1 MAGSRKKAIVR
12 KFSRDWLAGYVA
24 QDELCHQGMVEL
36 LDLESKVVRVTAQ
49 EIKWVCY
56 VRDFNSGEVNNPER
70 LLRKTFAG
78 RPRIEGVHLRLKL
91 ADGDVIEGV
100 AANDRSLMAGEGVF
114 LLPPDTRSNTQ
125 RIWIPATAVA
135 ELEAVAVIGTAAR
148 KKPESAQTDGV
159 TLPKDQPELFE

>member
-1 MAGSRKKAIVR
+1 
-12 KFSRDWLAGYVA
+12 
-24 QDELCHQGMVEL
+24 MVEL
-36 LDLESKVVRVTAQ
+36 LDLESKVALVAAQ

-91 ADGDVIEGV
+91 TDGDVIEGV
-100 AANDRSLMAGEGVF
+100 AANDRSLLGAEGVF

-125 RIWIPATAVA
+125 RMWIPVTAIA
-135 ELEAVAVIGTAAR
+135 ELEAMAVVGSAKKKMVSARVDGAA
-148 KKPESAQTDGV
+148 AAA
-159 TLPKDQPELFE
+159 DQPELFE